1 MQRKTFFDTVAFL
14 CMNNRWKCKHIYC
27 TLILFYMFKEVLIR
41 EKKKKKVPDVL
52 CLTVSY
58 LRCSRSFWLRV
69 GAKLRTHTYRAE
81 RPQQIGWR
89 HCVFVFFFLCVFKD
103 ETTWKIM
110 LPICL
115 CPACWEE
122 SPTFPTVTDKS
133 DIVYNIKQIFGCAWE
148 DDNSLY
154 KMK

>member
-1 MQRKTFFDTVAFL
+1 
-14 CMNNRWKCKHIYC
+14 
-27 TLILFYMFKEVLIR
+27 
-41 EKKKKKVPDVL
+41 
-52 CLTVSY
+52 
-58 LRCSRSFWLRV
+58 
-69 GAKLRTHTYRAE
+69 
-81 RPQQIGWR
+81 
-89 HCVFVFFFLCVFKD
+89 
-103 ETTWKIM
+103 M